1 MTRPRQPRPAQSRAT
16 QPTARRSRSQPALI
30 DQALMPDSGPTC
42 APAVAA
48 AVRQWRADGYPGATE
63 TSRRLLGFWFGGD
76 HTVGDKPFRFYAA
89 QRAAVESLIY
99 VYEVRRLRD
108 NWALLQA
115 FISDP
120 QVRLLQHGGFA
131 RYGVKMATGSGK
143 TMVMALAV
151 VWSYLNAVN
160 ETDGETPGETD
171 GETDGDTP
179 GDDAPGDAGNAP
191 GPYASSFLL
200 IAPNVIVF
208 ERLHTDFAGGK
219 IFDEYPLIPPEYEGQ
234 WADMQFFM
242 RGDAGETGSRG
253 ALYLTNIQ
261 QLFEARA
268 DGGGRRKGRMPGP
281 IAAFMPERASDAPEQ
296 RDDFDGRAAGRKRPV
311 MVLNDEA
318 HHTHDE
324 TLEWNQVIRR
334 LRERIG
340 AGRFMAQ
347 LDFTATPR
355 FTDGKFFPWVIYD
368 YPLVQAIKDG
378 IVKRPI
384 KGEIR
389 GASEAQS
396 DDAEVRYAAYITAA
410 VNRWREYRDQLAP
423 LKKKPVLFV
432 MMNSSK
438 DADAVGKYL
447 QSTKEYSADFG
458 GDKLQV
464 IHIKGGDK
472 GDGTITD
479 KDLQKARDTV
489 KDIDRD
495 DSTVNA
501 VVSVMMLREGW
512 DVRNVTVVL
521 GLRPYSAAANILPEQ
536 AIGRGLR
543 LMFPGQAAAAPD
555 AAANSQADAAANG
568 EAAAASGGNSAGYA
582 ERVDV
587 IGTEGF
593 MQFVA
598 DLEQKEGLAL
608 ETEVIA
614 NAPIVIVSI
623 YPDPDKADMDL
634 AIPNISPI
642 YESKNDTRAA
652 VAGLNV
658 DDIEIANLP
667 FSLDPPAHSEFTYQG
682 QDALTEETIL
692 RRTYHLPFA
701 ATCNEVI
708 SYYAGRIAGELRL
721 PGHFEVIN
729 GKLREFLMRRAFGRP
744 VNLEDNELASALAQP
759 AVGVNTIGGFT
770 RALRPLLR
778 QEREPALGGE
788 PWRLAACAAFP
799 WSRPSGPAGKT
810 VFNLVAADNNF
821 ELDFA
826 NFLERAPD
834 VARFAKLPQNLG
846 FKIQY
851 IANTGNLRHY
861 YPDFVAA
868 DAAGR
873 HYLLETKGQED
884 TNVANKDRAA
894 RLWCHNAAELT
905 GVPWQFIK
913 IAQVDFQD
921 SGVRT
926 LSDIARAF
934 AIP

>member
-1 MTRPRQPRPAQSRAT
+1 MTRPRQSRT
-16 QPTARRSRSQPALI
+16 QPTTARRSRRQPALI
-30 DQALMPDSGPTC
+30 EQALTPDPGPSC
-42 APAVAA
+42 APLVAA
-48 AVRQWRADGYPGATE
+48 AVRQWRKDGYPGATE
-63 TSRRLLGFWFGGD
+63 TTRRLLGFWFGGD
-76 HTVGDKPFRFYAA
+76 HTVGDAPFRFYAA

-99 VYEVRRLRD
+99 VYEVLRLRD
-108 NWALLQA
+108 NWALMQA

-120 QVRLLQHGGFA
+120 QVRLLQYGGFA

-160 ETDGETPGETD
+160 ETPGETAGESDGET
-171 GETDGDTP
+171 
-179 GDDAPGDAGNAP
+179 AGDAGNVP

-219 IFDEYPLIPPEYEGQ
+219 IFNEYPLIPPEYQGQ
-234 WADMQFFM
+234 WAEMRFFM

-268 DGGGRRKGRMPGP
+268 GGGGRRKGGMPAP

-296 RDDFDGRAAGRKRPV
+296 RDDFDGRAAGRQRPV

-324 TLEWNQVIRR
+324 TLEWNRVIRR
-334 LRERIG
+334 LREQIG

-355 FTDGKFFPWVIYD
+355 FTDGKLFPWVIYD
-368 YPLVQAIKDG
+368 YPLAQAIKDG

-389 GASEAQS
+389 GASEAAS
-396 DDAEVRYAAYITAA
+396 PDATIRYAAYLTAA

-432 MMNSSK
+432 MMASSK

-447 QSTKEYSADFG
+447 QEQHSDYFG
-458 GDKLQV
+458 GEKLQV

-479 KDLQKARDTV
+479 KDLQRARDTV
-489 KDIDRD
+489 KDID
-495 DSTVNA
+495 SEFSKVNA

-521 GLRPYSAAANILPEQ
+521 GLRAYSAAANILPEQ

-543 LMFPGQAAAAPD
+543 LMFPGQAAAALD
-555 AAANSQADAAANG
+555 AADAGDGAAANG
-568 EAAAASGGNSAGYA
+568 EAANTAADAGGRGSGYA

-598 DLEQKEGLAL
+598 DLEREEGLAL
-608 ETEVIA
+608 ETEDIGRV
-614 NAPIVIVSI
+614 PIVIVSI
-623 YPDPDKADMDL
+623 HPDPDKAAMDIAL
-634 AIPNISPI
+634 PNISPI
-642 YESKNDTRAA
+642 YESKSDTRAA
-652 VAGLNV
+652 IAGLNV
-658 DDIEIANLP
+658 DDIRIENLP
-667 FSLDPPAHSEFTYQG
+667 FSLDPPSHAEFTYQG
-682 QDALTEETIL
+682 QDALTEETLL
-692 RRTYHLPFA
+692 RRTYHLPNPT
-701 ATCNEVI
+701 TCNEVI
-708 SYYAGRIAGELRL
+708 SHYAGRIADELRL

-744 VNLEDNELASALAQP
+744 VNLEDNELAPALAHP

-778 QEREPALGGE
+778 QERAPALGGE
-788 PWRLAACAAFP
+788 PWRMAAGAAFP

-810 VFNLVAADNNF
+810 VFNLVAADNHF

-834 VARFAKLPQNLG
+834 VARFAKLPLNLG

-861 YPDFVAA
+861 YPDFAA
-868 DAAGR
+868 VDTDGR

-894 RLWCHNAAELT
+894 RLWCRNAAALT
-905 GVPWQFIK
+905 GVSWQFVK
-913 IAQVDFQD
+913 IAQVDFRD

>member
-1 MTRPRQPRPAQSRAT
+1 MTRPRQSRAAQS
-16 QPTARRSRSQPALI
+16 PARRSRRQPALLE
-30 DQALMPDSGPTC
+30 QALAADPGPSC

-48 AVRQWRADGYPGATE
+48 AVRQWRKDGYPGATE
-63 TSRRLLGFWFGGD
+63 TTRRLLAWWFGGD
-76 HTVGDKPFRFYAA
+76 HTVNDAPFRFYAA

-99 VYEVRRLRD
+99 AYEVRRLRD
-108 NWALLQA
+108 NWSLMQA

-120 QVRLLQHGGFA
+120 QVRLLQYGGFA

-143 TMVMALAV
+143 TMVMALAM

-160 ETDGETPGETD
+160 ETPGETPGD
-171 GETDGDTP
+171 ADAGETDGAGNADGDTY
-179 GDDAPGDAGNAP
+179 NAP

-208 ERLHTDFAGGK
+208 ERLHTDFANGK
-219 IFDEYPLIPPEYEGQ
+219 IFEEYPLIPPEYEGQ
-234 WADMQFFM
+234 WHGGMRYFM
-242 RGDAGETGSRG
+242 RGDSGETGSRG

-268 DGGGRRKGRMPGP
+268 DGGGRRKGGMPAP
-281 IAAFMPERASDAPEQ
+281 IAALIGPRASDAPEQ
-296 RDDFDGRAAGRKRPV
+296 RDDFDDRAVGRKRPV

-324 TLEWNQVIRR
+324 ALEWNQVIRR

-355 FTDGKFFPWVIYD
+355 FTDGKLFPWVIYD
-368 YPLVQAIKDG
+368 YPLRQAIDDG

-384 KGEIR
+384 KGEIS
-389 GASEAQS
+389 GASEAVS
-396 DDAEVRYAAYITAA
+396 DDAAVRYAAYLTAA
-410 VNRWREYRDQLAP
+410 VNRWREYRNQLAP

-432 MMNSSK
+432 MMERSK
-438 DADAVGKYL
+438 DADAVGQYL
-447 QSTKEYSADFG
+447 QEQHSADFG

-464 IHIKGGDK
+464 IHIKDSGKDK
-472 GDGTITD
+472 GEVRDN
-479 KDLQKARDTV
+479 DLQKARDTV

-495 DSTVNA
+495 DSPVNA

-543 LMFPGQAAAAPD
+543 LMFPGQAAAAL
-555 AAANSQADAAANG
+555 NSAVNGDDAAANG
-568 EAAAASGGNSAGYA
+568 AAANTGADGGGNGAGYA

-598 DLEQKEGLAL
+598 ALEKEEGLAL
-608 ETEVIA
+608 ETEDIGK
-614 NAPIVIVSI
+614 APIVIVSI
-623 YPDPDKADMDL
+623 HPDPDKADMDI
-634 AIPNISPI
+634 AIPDISPI
-642 YESKNDTRAA
+642 YESRGDTRAA
-652 VAGLNV
+652 IAGLKV
-658 DDIEIANLP
+658 DDIQIENLP
-667 FSLDPPAHSEFTYQG
+667 FSLDPPSHAEFTYQG
-682 QDALTEETIL
+682 QDALTEETLL
-692 RRTYHLPFA
+692 RRTYHLPHP

-708 SYYAGRIAGELRL
+708 SHYAGRLADELRL

-744 VNLEDNELASALAQP
+744 VDLEDNGLASALAQP
-759 AVGVNTIGGFT
+759 AVGVNTIGGFA

-778 QEREPALGGE
+778 QERAPALGGE
-788 PWRLAACAAFP
+788 PWRLAKSDPFP

-826 NFLERAPD
+826 NFLEQAPD
-834 VARFAKLPQNLG
+834 VERFAKLPLKLG

-851 IANTGNLRHY
+851 IANTSNLRHY
-861 YPDFVAA
+861 YPDFVAV
-868 DAAGR
+868 DTDGR

-894 RLWCHNAAELT
+894 RLWCHNAAALT
-905 GVPWQFIK
+905 GVSWQFVK
-913 IAQVDFQD
+913 IA
-921 SGVRT
+921 
-926 LSDIARAF
+926 
-934 AIP
+934 